1 MLKIAAA
8 TLRHRLTGFVGAFV
22 ALALGTTMIG
32 MMTLTLAATF
42 GTPHPGP
49 QRFKDASAVVVPRGF
64 EGDPMKAPAVLPADL
79 VAKVTAAGH
88 ATPDRSFPAR
98 LATGPSDTTGH
109 PWSSAHYA
117 CYRLMAGR
125 APGAAGEIVVSGGSK
140 ELIGRRTEVAT
151 RDGVRRYRVVGV
163 TGALW
168 FEHAVFFSDAEAAR
182 LSPGVNALV
191 TDQDAGRLSSLA
203 GGRAVILT
211 GDDLT
216 RTDPDDTGGSAELAN
231 AQAMAGS
238 TTGLAVC
245 VAVFVV
251 VATFAFATEQRRREL
266 ALLRLVGAAPRQVRR
281 MVLGEALL
289 IGLAAAVTG
298 CLLAP
303 FGTVPLR
310 SWMLGHDV
318 APSWFT
324 IPFDVVPLLISFVIG
339 VAAALAGSAATLL
352 RVSLIRPVEVLRES
366 AVERRGMTPIRWL
379 LGIGMLAGAVVAGI
393 EIARTTPYLAAT
405 VRKYEAVPVLYVGAV
420 TLLSPILLRPVT
432 RLLIGPLHRSAK
444 AGPLLVRENILTSRR
459 RTAAT
464 VAPIVVAVGLVGTL
478 LTMQKSGDAAVLAR
492 QRQEVHAAAVVVPG
506 GDPGI
511 DARTLARLRA
521 VPGIRVTP
529 VSAMNVRIG
538 TALGE
543 QIDSLS
549 TNAVPTKA
557 MGDTV
562 RPPVLSGSLASL
574 PENFLVI
581 DQHAAE
587 SDDLSVGQH
596 VVALLPTGRR
606 VPTVIAAVV
615 ARGLHGDDTYI
626 SSSPADGLVTSQVYV
641 DSAAGT
647 GRELDAQQRVAVNR
661 ALAGSGAH
669 VTTYDAYL
677 GAQSSHAA
685 RQTDNA
691 AVVILGIALTYAL
704 IAVANTLIMA
714 MAGRRREFAL
724 LGLVGTARGQ
734 IVKVTAAESAV
745 AVVVGTL
752 LAAVATVLAAVTQH
766 ASLSKLVTGAPTV
779 IPWAQIWGTVAL
791 CALVALATAS
801 AATLSATRR
810 RAIEAAGIR
819 E

>member
-8 TLRHRLTGFVGAFV
+8 TLRHRLMGFVGAFV

-42 GTPHPGP
+42 GTPHPDP
-49 QRFKDASAVVVPRGF
+49 QRFKDASAVVAPLGF
-64 EGDPMKAPAVLPADL
+64 DGDPMEAPAVLPAD
-79 VAKVTAAGH
+79 VIAKVTAAGH
-88 ATPDRSFPAR
+88 ATPDRSFPVQ
-98 LATGPSDTTGH
+98 LATGSSDTTGH
-109 PWSSAHYA
+109 PWSSASYA
-117 CYRLMAGR
+117 GYRLVAGR
-125 APGAAGEIVVSGGSK
+125 APRAADEIVVGGGSTA
-140 ELIGRRTEVAT
+140 LIGRQTEVST
-151 RDGVRRYRVVGV
+151 GDGVRRYQVVGF

-168 FEHAVFFSDAEAAR
+168 FENAVFFSDAEAAR

-191 TDQDAGRLSSLA
+191 TSQDQSRLSSLVGA
-203 GGRAVILT
+203 RAVVLT

-216 RTDPDDTGGSAELAN
+216 RIDPDDTGGSAELAN

-251 VATFAFATEQRRREL
+251 IATFAFATEQRRREL
-266 ALLRLVGAAPRQVRR
+266 ALLRLVGAAPGQVRR

-289 IGLAAAVTG
+289 IGLAAAITG
-298 CLLAP
+298 CVLAP
-303 FGTVPLR
+303 LGTVPLR
-310 SWMLGHDV
+310 SWMLDHGV

-339 VAAALAGSAATLL
+339 VFAALAGSAATLL

-366 AVERRGMTPIRWL
+366 AVERRGMTPVRWL
-379 LGIGMLAGAVVAGI
+379 LGIGMLAAAVIVGI
-393 EIARTTPYLAAT
+393 EISRTTPYLAAT

-420 TLLSPILLRPVT
+420 TLLSPFLLRPVT
-432 RLLIGPLHRSAK
+432 RLLIGPLRGSAK

-492 QRQEVHAAAVVVPG
+492 QRQEIHAAAVALPG
-506 GDPGI
+506 GNLGI
-511 DARTLARLRA
+511 GATTLARLEA
-521 VPGIRVTP
+521 VPGVRVTP
-529 VSAMNVRIG
+529 VATMNVRIG
-538 TALGE
+538 TARGE
-543 QIDSLS
+543 QIDSLT
-549 TNAVPTKA
+549 TNAVPAKA
-557 MGDTV
+557 LGDTV
-562 RPPVLSGSLASL
+562 SPPVLSGSLASL

-587 SDDLSVGQH
+587 SDNLSVGDH
-596 VVALLPTGRR
+596 LVALLPTGRR

-615 ARGLHGDDTYI
+615 ARGLHGDDTYV
-626 SSSPADGLVTSQVYV
+626 SSALTRALTTSQVYL
-641 DSAAGT
+641 DSATGT
-647 GRELDAQQRVAVNR
+647 GRKLDTAQTAAVNR

-669 VTTYDAYL
+669 IMTYDAYL
-677 GAQSSHAA
+677 GAERSQAA
-685 RQTDNA
+685 RQTNNA
-691 AVVILGIALTYAL
+691 AVVILGIALAYAL
-704 IAVANTLIMA
+704 IAVANTLVMA

-724 LGLVGTARGQ
+724 LGLAGTVRGQ
-734 IVKVTAAESAV
+734 IVRVCAAESAV
-745 AVVVGTL
+745 AVIVGAVL
-752 LAAVATVLAAVTQH
+752 GAVATVLAAVTQH

-779 IPWAQIWGTVAL
+779 IPWTQIWGTVAI
-791 CALVALATAS
+791 CALVAVATAS
-801 AATLSATRR
+801 GATWRATRH